1 MTIDPNTP
9 GAKITYT
16 DGTVEYRVGLP
27 SEIMREVREID
38 PGVIVGPRRVRDFPV
53 ERGGRQ
59 GAPVEVGD
67 RVTVTHIG
75 VAKTGR
81 VVKVGRTRVH
91 VEVVV
96 YAGTPRERT
105 KTIVVPKTE
114 VVA

>member
-1 MTIDPNTP
+1 MTDM

-16 DGTVEYRVGLP
+16 DGRVEYRVGVP
-27 SEIMREVREID
+27 SAIMREVREVD
-38 PGVIVGPRRVRDFPV
+38 PGATVGPRRVADFPV
-53 ERGGRQ
+53 EHGGRK

-75 VAKTGR
+75 IAKTGR

-96 YAGTPRERT
+96 YAGTTRERT

-114 VVA
+114 VVS